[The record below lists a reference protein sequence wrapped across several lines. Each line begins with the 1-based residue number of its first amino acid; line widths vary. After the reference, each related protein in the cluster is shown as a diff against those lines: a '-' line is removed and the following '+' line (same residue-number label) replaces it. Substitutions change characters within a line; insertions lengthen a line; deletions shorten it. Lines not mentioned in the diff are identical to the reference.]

1 MPEPQAGGDF
11 TWPQQWGFNCLSSNP
26 STQLWSTG
34 SACRLICYCC
44 SGLVIVLTTGRGAS
58 RAGLGLIHA
67 AANCHQHPL
76 HLGWKHLGRSPSDPI
91 NNLHTQLLNS
101 QHLAR
106 VRLKDGCTKWLL
118 NFNSVP
124 ECYLYQRQ
132 TCLYISILQNALNEW
147 FKSDILKRNPTS
159 NYKKNW
165 QKNVWIFTLCSFL
178 TAKLW

>member
-11 TWPQQWGFNCLSSNP
+11 TWPQQWGFNCLSPNP
-26 STQLWSTG
+26 STQLWSTA

-101 QHLAR
+101 QHLAK
-106 VRLKDGCTKWLL
+106 VRTRYWMRWAI
-118 NFNSVP
+118 S
-124 ECYLYQRQ
+124 
-132 TCLYISILQNALNEW
+132 YISTQYQIAISLEANMPVYINIANHQQGKGQVSQ
-147 FKSDILKRNPTS
+147 F
-159 NYKKNW
+159 
-165 QKNVWIFTLCSFL
+165 
-178 TAKLW
+178 